1 MGLLIGLLPWLTSIL
16 LSAPL
21 LTWLITWNRFRKD
34 SDASPHGV
42 KKQQSK
48 PPPTIPYKTPWLGD
62 AILALLN
69 LQGYVSSVL

>member
-1 MGLLIGLLPWLTSIL
+1 MGFLIGLLPWLTSVL
-16 LSAPL
+16 LAAPL

-34 SDASPHGV
+34 SHASPHDV

-48 PPPTIPYKTPWLGD
+48 PPPTVPYKTPWLGD
-62 AILALLN
+62 AILALLD